1 MSPNEPDYTQLAELD
16 RLVHEPSRLA
26 ILATLAGCESA
37 DFQFLL
43 NTTGLNKGNLSAHA
57 IKLEQAGYVAVE
69 KGYSGKLPYTLYK
82 LTQMGRDALD
92 LYQAQLRQM
101 LAQLDSSGPTL
112 NAELGMG

>member
-1 MSPNEPDYTQLAELD
+1 MSQTDPDFTQLTELD

-57 IKLEQAGYVAVE
+57 IKLEQAGYVEVE
-69 KGYSGKLPYTLYK
+69 KGFNGKSPYTLYK
-82 LTQMGRDALD
+82 LTQGGCEALK
-92 LYQAQLRQM
+92 LYQTQMSQM
-101 LAQLDSSGPTL
+101 LGQLDS
-112 NAELGMG
+112 